1 MADYT
6 EKIVWHEVTTR
17 PPTEEESEEYKS
29 IYGEDPAFVFDSQ
42 MPDDGQEILV
52 KTVYGVDK
60 DICYIDGGAYLEG
73 REWEDV
79 LAWAEMPTGKGDE
92 ADG

>member
-1 MADYT
+1 MDYV

-17 PPTEEESEEYKS
+17 PPTEEENEEFKS
-29 IYGEDPAFVFDSQ
+29 IYGEDLAFLFDSP
-42 MPDDGQEILV
+42 MPEDGQEILI

-60 DICYIDGGAYLEG
+60 DICYIDGCAYLEG
-73 REWEDV
+73 REWDDV

-92 ADG
+92 ADGV